1 MLKTVFT
8 MKNLLH
14 KVCAYVLLC
23 ALLCCVP
30 VCAQGL
36 SEFHRG
42 DLAAKLRVVKAASQR
57 GDAAVAFA
65 ALDFS
70 TATADTLKG
79 DKQFLELTEAAVKS
93 LTAGNCLGREKE
105 ASDKLCRIFVLF
117 DQRSI
122 KAAVIDGFSVFF
134 SSESLRLVN
143 DFFYSRMQ
151 NPGEMDEALLKATLF
166 LGTYGNSAS
175 FNMLFI
181 ADILGVWPSYNSI
194 LADAYGNLAE
204 GSEKEILQLLATVP
218 VSKKIRILTRLDE
231 NPKIPKKICGEA
243 AENALSQVIYT
254 SGSKDLTADQLELA
268 LLALKLVSQ
277 TSWTRASAP
286 VGSCFSVLKA
296 QYEAGRVSEEDFSE
310 AIREIASI
318 SSPETAKELSS
329 YLDQLNRQTEKSSAP
344 SEAVVLSVI
353 DSLGGLGDKTAFDS
367 LLYTTYLDY
376 PEEVLSA
383 ARTALA
389 NLKW

>member
-1 MLKTVFT
+1 MSIAFNIKSLS
-8 MKNLLH
+8 H
-14 KVCAYVLLC
+14 KVYTLSLVCAMSLC
-23 ALLCCVP
+23 ATLW
-30 VCAQGL
+30 AQEL
-36 SEFHRG
+36 SDFYRG
-42 DLAAKLRVVKAASQR
+42 DLQTKIRVLKASSAR
-57 GDAAVAFA
+57 GDATVALV

-70 TATADTLKG
+70 ATAASTLKG
-79 DKQFLELTEAAVKS
+79 DGQFLELTETAVKS
-93 LTAGNCLGREKE
+93 LTAGNCRGREKE
-105 ASDKLCRIFVLF
+105 VGEKLCRVFTLF
-117 DQRSI
+117 DERSV
-122 KAAVIDGFSVFF
+122 KAALIDAFSVFF
-134 SSESLRLVN
+134 STESLRLVN
-143 DFFYSRMQ
+143 DYFYSRMQ
-151 NPGEMDEALLKATLF
+151 SPGEMDEPLLKATLF
-166 LGTYGNSAS
+166 LGNNGNSAS

-181 ADILGVWPSYNSI
+181 ADILGVWPNYSSI

-218 VSKKIRILTRLDE
+218 VSKKIRILKRLDE
-231 NPKIPKKICGEA
+231 NPKISKKICGEA
-243 AENALSQVIYT
+243 AENALSQAINT
-254 SGSKDLTADQLELA
+254 SGGKEPTADQLELT

-286 VGSCFSVLKA
+286 VGSCFSLLKA
-296 QYEAGRVSEEDFSE
+296 QYEAGRVSEDDFSD

-329 YLDQLNRQTEKSSAP
+329 YLDQLNKQTERSGAA

-376 PEEVLSA
+376 PEEVISA

>member
-1 MLKTVFT
+1 MPSIAVDMKSLLRKTCAFS
-8 MKNLLH
+8 L
-14 KVCAYVLLC
+14 VCAIVCC
-23 ALLCCVP
+23 ASLW
-30 VCAQGL
+30 AQGV
-36 SEFHRG
+36 SEFYRG
-42 DLAAKLRVVKAASQR
+42 DLSTKLRVLKASSQR
-57 GDAAVAFA
+57 GDATVALV
-65 ALDFS
+65 ALDFCAAAS
-70 TATADTLKG
+70 SSLKG
-79 DKQFLELTEAAVKS
+79 DNQFLDLTETAVKS
-93 LTAGNCLGREKE
+93 LTAGNCRGREKE
-105 ASDKLCRIFVLF
+105 ASEKLCRVFTLF
-117 DQRSI
+117 GERSI
-122 KAAVIDGFSVFF
+122 KAAVIDAFSVFF
-134 SSESLRLVN
+134 STDSLRLVN

-166 LGTYGNSAS
+166 LGSYGNSAS

-181 ADILGVWPSYNSI
+181 ADILGVWPSYGSI

-218 VSKKIRILTRLDE
+218 VSKKIRILKRLDE
-231 NPKIPKKICGEA
+231 NPKISKKICGEA
-243 AENALSQVIYT
+243 AENALSQAIYIA
-254 SGSKDLTADQLELA
+254 GSKDPTADQIELT

-286 VGSCFSVLKA
+286 VGSCFSVLKT
-296 QYEAGRVSEEDFSE
+296 QYEAGRVSEEDFSD

-329 YLDQLNRQTEKSSAP
+329 YLDQLNKQTERTGAP
-344 SEAVVLSVI
+344 SEVVVLSVI
-353 DSLGGLGDKTAFDS
+353 DSLGDLGDKTAFDS

>member
-1 MLKTVFT
+1 MSIALGVKDIPR
-8 MKNLLH
+8 
-14 KVCAYVLLC
+14 KVCTLFLLC
-23 ALLCCVP
+23 TMACCAP
-30 VCAQGL
+30 LMAQGL

-42 DLAAKLRVVKAASQR
+42 DLATKLRVLKSSSQR
-57 GDAAVAFA
+57 GDATVAFA

-70 TATADTLKG
+70 AAAAVTLKG
-79 DKQFLELTEAAVKS
+79 DEQFLELTETAIKA
-93 LTAGNCLGREKE
+93 LTAGNCRGREKE
-105 ASDKLCRIFVLF
+105 AGDKLCRVFTLF
-117 DQRSI
+117 SERSI

-134 SSESLRLVN
+134 STESLRLVN

-166 LGTYGNSAS
+166 LGNYGNSAS

-181 ADILGVWPSYNSI
+181 ADILGVWPSYGSI

-204 GSEKEILQLLATVP
+204 GSEREILQLLATVP
-218 VSKKIRILTRLDE
+218 VSKKIRILKRLDE

-243 AENALSQVIYT
+243 AENALSQAIYT
-254 SGSKDLTADQLELA
+254 SGGKDLTSDQLELA

-296 QYEAGRVSEEDFSE
+296 QYEAGRLSDDDFSE

-329 YLDQLNRQTEKSSAP
+329 YLDQLNKQTEKSGVA

-383 ARTALA
+383 ARSALA